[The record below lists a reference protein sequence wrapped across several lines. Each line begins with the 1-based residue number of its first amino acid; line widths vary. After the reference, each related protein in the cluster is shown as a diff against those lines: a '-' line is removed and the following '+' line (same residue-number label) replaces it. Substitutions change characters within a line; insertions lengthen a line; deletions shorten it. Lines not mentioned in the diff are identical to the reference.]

1 MVLGYLISPVVQ
13 IVDSHGKPIVGA
25 KIYVYKAGTTNTVN
39 TYRDF
44 SNHYNTTP
52 VLTDTLGNCTIIAS
66 DDMIY
71 DIVVKDNRNNLL
83 MSKDNLTVSSGINP
97 DINLRFREGYGI
109 IIRKNGNT
117 VTIAVDTD
125 IIATKDDL
133 ATKQDKLTAGDNI
146 DITNNNIINVVNRK
160 TLYTQWPL
168 KVDRGSSMVKLYLDQ
183 DFVGNTTEILPGA
196 DLTAYYDEFGRKIIG
211 VNTNSSATGDYNFY
225 AGYNNEINGNY
236 NTIFGYAGSINGDG
250 NFIVGQSDNSISGYG
265 NAVFGTRNTITNNG
279 TYNLIQGIENNV
291 NNGSNNLVVGS
302 QNETNGH
309 GCVIGGSYNSLY
321 CDGGYYVNNLQLGD
335 RNTVSADYVNA
346 NLLYGDYNTISGNG
360 YRYNIIGGSENT
372 FDCGYGLYNTL
383 VLGYHQTFS
392 GNNVFERNIIAGDGN
407 VFSNGLSN
415 SLVVGSDNNAYSNN
429 VEILGDGHNVS
440 ADYNTRLGK
449 YSTNGDYWFAIGNGT
464 DNTHRSNVFEVRKNG
479 DSYYKYNGSLY
490 QMKPPSTTRTN
501 FDKTLTTTYTVQS
514 DNELITI
521 PLTEAIAEYTTW
533 HNTNRS
539 RLTSPTYMFLEL
551 VTDTQAPNDGMIVVN
566 MYYNGIT
573 TAEPI
578 MKGNVYIDKFWTGLS
593 MAYCNGVI
601 PSNTNLQNS
610 YWWLELRNI
619 STGTK
624 WLANTVIT
632 VKMRFIGTAI
642 TYS

>member
-13 IVDSHGKPIVGA
+13 IVDNNGKPIVGA

-97 DINLRFREGYGI
+97 DINLRFNEGYGI

-125 IIATKDDL
+125 LIATKDDL
-133 ATKQDKLTAGDNI
+133 AEKQDKLTAGDNI

-168 KVDRGSSMVKLYLDQ
+168 KVDRGNSMVKLYLDQ
-183 DFVGNTTEILPGA
+183 DFVDNSDAEILPGA
-196 DLTAYYDEFGRKIIG
+196 DLNSYTDASGRQVIG
-211 VNTNSSATGDYNFY
+211 VDTTSTATGDYNFY
-225 AGYNNEINGNY
+225 AGYNNTINGDY
-236 NTIFGYAGSINGDG
+236 NAVFGYVGSINGDG
-250 NFIVGQSDNSISGYG
+250 NFIAGQSDNSISGYG

-291 NNGSNNLVVGS
+291 NHGSNNLIVGS
-302 QNETNGH
+302 LNETNGH

-360 YRYNIIGGSENT
+360 YRYNIIGGSDNT

-383 VLGYHQTFS
+383 VLGYRQTFS

-440 ADYNTRLGK
+440 AEYNTRLGK

-464 DNTHRSNVFEVRKNG
+464 DDANRSNVFEVRKNN
-479 DSYYKYNGSLY
+479 DIYFEYN
-490 QMKPPSTTRTN
+490 
-501 FDKTLTTTYTVQS
+501 
-514 DNELITI
+514 NEMHQLV
-521 PLTEAIAEYTTW
+521 PAGAIRQF
-533 HNTNRS
+533 NVS
-539 RLTSPTYMFLEL
+539 I
-551 VTDTQAPNDGMIVVN
+551 PNDGTTVTLYECNTSYDTFVIEGKYNTTNSNYEIIVR
-566 MYYNGIT
+566 
-573 TAEPI
+573 
-578 MKGNVYIDKFWTGLS
+578 
-593 MAYCNGVI
+593 
-601 PSNTNLQNS
+601 NTNDAARSFSVFDSINTFYRVNQNNS
-610 YWWLELRNI
+610 ATI
-619 STGTK
+619 ATPGTFDDTRTRIEIFGMGVGSFIPRGEYSIYTNGYTNR
-624 WLANTVIT
+624 LDVTVYEIC
-632 VKMRFIGTAI
+632 A
-642 TYS
+642 YSV